1 MEQTNREFDEVIAYC
16 QSIFISKMKDYGA
29 SWRVLRPSSLTDQI
43 YIKAQRIRSIQDKGV
58 QKINEGIKPEFAGIV
73 NYSLI
78 ALIQLKQGWT
88 EPLMPDP
95 EQALAWFHQEA
106 AEAKK
111 LMLDK
116 NHDYGEAWRN
126 MRVSSLADIVLMK
139 LMRIKQIEDNEGKTF
154 VSEGVEANYLDI
166 INYSVFALI
175 KIFDGEN
182 EVKS

>member
-1 MEQTNREFDEVIAYC
+1 MEQTNREFDDIIAYC

-43 YIKAQRIRSIQDKGV
+43 YIKAQRIRSIQEKGMHKV
-58 QKINEGIKPEFAGIV
+58 SEGIKPEFAGIV
-73 NYSLI
+73 NYSVI
-78 ALIQLKQGWT
+78 ALIQLEEGW
-88 EPLMPDP
+88 EDPHMPDA
-95 EQALAWFHQEA
+95 EEALKWYKKQAGYAR
-106 AEAKK
+106 K

-126 MRVSSLADIVLMK
+126 MRISSLADIVLMK
-139 LMRIKQIEDNEGKTF
+139 LMRIKQIEDNLGKTF

-175 KIFDGEN
+175 KIFREEDEN
-182 EVKS
+182 K

>member
-1 MEQTNREFDEVIAYC
+1 MEQTNREFDEVISYC
-16 QSIFISKMKDYGA
+16 QSIFISKMRDYGA

-58 QKINEGIKPEFAGIV
+58 HKVNEGIKPEFAGIV
-73 NYSLI
+73 NYSI
-78 ALIQLKQGWT
+78 MALIQLKEGWEDT
-88 EPLMPDP
+88 GLPDN
-95 EQALAWFHQEA
+95 EQALAWFKEQA
-106 AEAKK
+106 GIAKS
-111 LMLDK
+111 LMMDK

-126 MRVSSLADIVLMK
+126 MRISSLADIVLMK

-175 KIFDGEN
+175 KIMDE
-182 EVKS
+182 EKK